1 MKKILVCIG
10 IIILCI
16 AAAIPV
22 AVAQN
27 ETSSTIRGEIAG
39 DRQAIRSEAQDIK
52 EDASAAKQEEKQ
64 LKDQIL
70 AAEQS
75 GDMETARNLR
85 DQLKAMHRENVRDRQ
100 QDKKEMKDARQELRQ
115 DIKEARQERNLPP
128 RRDRDNIPP
137 GPRGGAG
144 TNWENPPGPAGGP
157 GASPN
162 RGGGGRRR

>member
-1 MKKILVCIG
+1 MKKILVYIG

-16 AAAIPV
+16 AAAIPI
-22 AVAQN
+22 AFAQN
-27 ETSSTIRGEIAG
+27 ETSSTVMEEMAG

-52 EDASAAKQEEKQ
+52 EDSSAAKQEEKQ

-75 GDMETARNLR
+75 GNMETARKLR
-85 DQLKAMHRENVRDRQ
+85 ERLKAMHRENVQDMQ

-115 DIKEARQERNLPP
+115 DIKEARQEGNLPP
-128 RRDRDNIPP
+128 RRDGGNNPP
-137 GPRGGAG
+137 GPRGGPG
-144 TNWENPPGPAGGP
+144 TNWENPPGPVGGP